1 MVQWIR
7 KLTTKS
13 DDQNSISRTKVVGR
27 ENIFTSCPTYTHTST
42 HTHMSTHTRN
52 KKNTYFHLIKEI
64 GAISKIIKIIVV
76 ALFCLTEL
84 KVKVLYLKIT
94 HFTYRTSKN

>member
-1 MVQWIR
+1 M
-7 KLTTKS
+7 
-13 DDQNSISRTKVVGR
+13 VGR

-42 HTHMSTHTRN
+42 HARN
-52 KKNTYFHLIKEI
+52 KKKNTYFHLIKEI

-84 KVKVLYLKIT
+84 KVKVLYLKTPHIS
-94 HFTYRTSKN
+94 HIGLQRTELEMI